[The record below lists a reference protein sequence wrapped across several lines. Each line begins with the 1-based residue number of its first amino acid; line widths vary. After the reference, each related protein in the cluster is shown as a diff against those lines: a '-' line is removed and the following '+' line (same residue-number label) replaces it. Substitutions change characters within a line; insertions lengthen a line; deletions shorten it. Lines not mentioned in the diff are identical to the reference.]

1 MNLRLIASLS
11 NCSGKPSQSRRFS
24 AAESVCADTRV
35 KIMKPAPKPAVAASA
50 AKAPVAKAP
59 AVGASKP
66 TIAASAAKAPTA
78 ASKPAAGATKLSAK
92 PSPTKLATSGAKAAP
107 GVKAGAAPSSSAAAA
122 AAAASAAAA
131 AAANEAA
138 AAAAANEAAAAA
150 AAAETAR
157 LAALRNGAVTV
168 RYNHY
173 VKSFTIVDGKLSAE
187 AIDDELALTF
197 VFKSCK
203 IHICPAVDDSKNP
216 PAAPA
221 LLPESGDPVV
231 FSGLEAGRTYWAI
244 VEEDAAEKA
253 ASDARQTKFVAAQAK
268 PKGDDEG
275 IVREKVESCSC
286 IEGNPCAQ
294 PYGCKDWSGRY
305 ALAKAHGW
313 KG

>member
-1 MNLRLIASLS
+1 
-11 NCSGKPSQSRRFS
+11 
-24 AAESVCADTRV
+24 
-35 KIMKPAPKPAVAASA
+35 MKPAPKPAVAASA

-78 ASKPAAGATKLSAK
+78 ASKPAAGATKLSVK
-92 PSPTKLATSGAKAAP
+92 PSPTKLATGGAKAAP
-107 GVKAGAAPSSSAAAA
+107 GVKAGAAPSTSAAAA
-122 AAAASAAAA
+122 AAAAS
-131 AAANEAA
+131 AA